1 MVIRFNKCGSIR
13 SPCKENPLFNKKPF
27 ENYFSCKHLAIFWLI
42 FCCPSF
48 TSLVFFFR
56 REISSYVEF
65 KNLRTSWK
73 QFKNL
78 RTAYR
83 GNFRTW
89 VLDTRKRLDRN
100 EQISNNYQSS
110 KNDVN
115 WIPRV
120 SRPMYRQRGI
130 LCVISSIRLKV
141 FLPCILNFFVWASRK
156 KLLSEIKSKRL
167 SWAAEFE
174 RSDMGFQW
182 TARQL

>member
-1 MVIRFNKCGSIR
+1 MVIRFSKCGSIW
-13 SPCKENPLFNKKPF
+13 SPCRENLLFNKKLF
-27 ENYFSCKHLAIFWLI
+27 KNYFSCKHLAIFWLI

-56 REISSYVEF
+56 REISSHVEF

-89 VLDTRKRLDRN
+89 VLDTRKRLDTY
-100 EQISNNYQSS
+100 EKISNNYQSS
-110 KNDVN
+110 KSDVY

-120 SRPMYRQRGI
+120 STWPDRPRLSRPMYRQRGI

-141 FLPCILNFFVWASRK
+141 FNLVLLIFMFEQVAK
-156 KLLSEIKSKRL
+156 KSC
-167 SWAAEFE
+167 
-174 RSDMGFQW
+174 
-182 TARQL
+182 

>member
-1 MVIRFNKCGSIR
+1 MVIRFNKCGSLR
-13 SPCKENPLFNKKPF
+13 SPCRENLLFNKKPLK
-27 ENYFSCKHLAIFWLI
+27 NYVSCKHLAIFWLI

-56 REISSYVEF
+56 REISSHVEF

-78 RTAYR
+78 RTASR

-89 VLDTRKRLDRN
+89 VLDTRKRLDTY
-100 EQISNNYQSS
+100 EKISNNYQSS
-110 KNDVN
+110 KSDVY

-141 FLPCILNFFVWASRK
+141 FNLVLLIFMFEQVAK
-156 KLLSEIKSKRL
+156 KSC
-167 SWAAEFE
+167 
-174 RSDMGFQW
+174 
-182 TARQL
+182 